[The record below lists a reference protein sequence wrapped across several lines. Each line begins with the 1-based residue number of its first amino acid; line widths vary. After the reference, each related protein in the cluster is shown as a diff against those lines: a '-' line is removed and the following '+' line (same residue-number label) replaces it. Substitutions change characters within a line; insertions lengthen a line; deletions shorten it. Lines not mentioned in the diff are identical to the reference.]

1 MEDDSEEVADA
12 YRKFCGLGV
21 TYHALTD
28 QGIQIKLIDSGELTA
43 AKLAGLQDGDILN
56 SIQTFKGWE
65 PISSS
70 NFYQKLG
77 GVIGDAMP
85 LRVIRGHPLRKMPD
99 GAMRG
104 HFVEPEG
111 YQVDLDSAEIL
122 ELEARR
128 LIIYPGIPST
138 ANRSFS
144 LHDVPFR
151 DLSEIE
157 ECFRTSG
164 VTSEHVDLAN
174 LSVLSPA
181 GKQDPKTAAQP
192 SAA

>member
-1 MEDDSEEVADA
+1 MWKEESTMEDDSEEVADA

-138 ANRSFS
+138 ANRSF
-144 LHDVPFR
+144 
-151 DLSEIE
+151 
-157 ECFRTSG
+157 RTSG